1 MEGIRVRRLRERDI
15 DRAIELTD
23 LEHWGYTPADF
34 RRLLA
39 LAPRG
44 CFAAERK
51 GRVVGVLSTTAY
63 GPVAYLGAV
72 IVEPAFRGRSVG
84 EAMMR
89 EALEHLDASGVETV
103 VLNAYLNVIPFYEKL
118 GFRRE
123 YRNFRWEGARDGG
136 PAPGIRPVRR
146 ADLNRVASFDAGYF
160 GADRRRLLDRLA
172 SEFPGSF
179 LLSESSGQIEGY
191 IVGSA
196 APESCEI
203 GPWVVAP
210 GHPSAARDLFRST
223 LLATKA
229 RAYAFSAPMPN
240 AEAQTFAR
248 ELGLREVFQTLRMVR
263 GREPFHGQPEGI
275 WGFAG
280 LEKG

>member
-1 MEGIRVRRLRERDI
+1 MAGIRIRRLRERDI

-34 RRLLA
+34 QRLLA
-39 LAPRG
+39 LAPKG
-44 CFAAERK
+44 CFAAERE

-72 IVEPAFRGRSVG
+72 IVDPAFRGQGVG

-89 EALEHLDASGVETV
+89 AALEHLDGSGVETV

-123 YRNFRWEGARDGG
+123 YTNYRWEGTQDGG
-136 PAPGIRPVRR
+136 PAPEIHPVRH
-146 ADLNRVASFDAGYF
+146 ADLKRVASFDAGYF
-160 GADRRRLLDRLA
+160 GADRWSLLDRLA

-179 LLSESSGQIEGY
+179 LVSESSGEIEGY
-191 IVGSA
+191 IVGNA

-210 GHPSAARDLFRST
+210 GHAAVARDLFHSL
-223 LLATKA
+223 LLAAEAK
-229 RAYAFSAPMPN
+229 AYAFSAPMPN
-240 AEAQTFAR
+240 ADAQAFAQ

-263 GREPFHGQPEGI
+263 GRESSYGRPEGI
-275 WGFAG
+275 WSFAG